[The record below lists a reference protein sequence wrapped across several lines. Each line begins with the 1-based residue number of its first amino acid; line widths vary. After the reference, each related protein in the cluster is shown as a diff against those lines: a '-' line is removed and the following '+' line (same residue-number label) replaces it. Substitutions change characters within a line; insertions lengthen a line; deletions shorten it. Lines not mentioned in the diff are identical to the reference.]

1 MCSIFTESRFKNKKG
16 LNMQIVLAVFK
27 ADPSDI
33 LLVMA
38 RGAAKH

>member
-1 MCSIFTESRFKNKKG
+1 MCFIFTESSFKNKNG
-16 LNMQIVLAVFK
+16 LSMQIALAVFK

-38 RGAAKH
+38 QGAAKN